1 MVVYIAAG
9 SVGLDFEKRLVCDY
23 GNCDPYS

>member
-9 SVGLDFEKRLVCDY
+9 SASLDSEKRLVCDY